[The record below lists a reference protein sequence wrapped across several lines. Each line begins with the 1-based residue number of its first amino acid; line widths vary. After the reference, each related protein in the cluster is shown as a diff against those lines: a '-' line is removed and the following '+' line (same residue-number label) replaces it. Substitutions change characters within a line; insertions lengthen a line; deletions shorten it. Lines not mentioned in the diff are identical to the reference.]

1 MDLSAKIQEHIRAA
15 AAGPGG
21 GSFYIYDTSVMHK
34 KLQRLKTLL
43 PAGVEVFYAMKANPH
58 AAFLAAAK
66 EGGAAGIEIASLGE
80 GEQALKAGFSP
91 NNLIFTGPGKS
102 AEELNWCMQKQIRA
116 VHIESLTEAH
126 RLNAAC
132 QDSGSTQDI
141 LIRVNPNFH
150 LESAQ
155 IKFSGDSSKMGIDVD
170 IFRRVLKQ
178 IVEMPAL
185 NFRGL
190 HIFAGTGVLNEN
202 DLLKNCELVFELA
215 REIEQKHQGL
225 VCEFIDFGGGFGVD
239 YKQEGRELSVEAY
252 SKGLDELIRRYGF
265 AGRRFV
271 LELGR
276 YLAADSGWYCTE
288 IVDIKIS
295 LGKTQ
300 VICRGGY
307 NHFRRPAA
315 LDINH
320 PIAIVPM
327 NRPKVFDGQES
338 AKQEKVFIGGPLC
351 TTGDRLAGEDIY
363 IDHAEIGDIAVFGLA
378 GAYGL
383 TMSHLEFLS
392 HPHPP
397 EIVVRAS

>member
-1 MDLSAKIQEHIRAA
+1 
-15 AAGPGG
+15 
-21 GSFYIYDTSVMHK
+21 
-34 KLQRLKTLL
+34 LKALL

-91 NNLIFTGPGKS
+91 HDLIFTGPGKS
-102 AEELNWCMQKQIRA
+102 AEELIWCVQKQIRA

-126 RLNAAC
+126 RLNSVC
-132 QDSGSTQDI
+132 TDSGRTQDI

-155 IKFSGDSSKMGIDVD
+155 VKFSGDSSKMGIDVE

-178 IVEMPAL
+178 IIEMPSL

-190 HIFAGTGVLNEN
+190 HVYAGSGVLKAN
-202 DLLKNCELVFELA
+202 DLLKNCELVFDLA
-215 REIEQKHQGL
+215 QEIEEKHKGL
-225 VCEFIDFGGGFGVD
+225 VCEVIDFGGGFGVD
-239 YKQEGRELSVEAY
+239 YEEKGIELSVETY
-252 SKGLDELIRRYGF
+252 SKGLDELIRRSGF
-265 AGRRFV
+265 AGRTFI

-276 YLAADSGWYCTE
+276 YLASDSGWYCTE

-315 LDINH
+315 MNINH

-327 NRPKVFDGQES
+327 DRPKVFDGQES
-338 AKQEKVFIGGPLC
+338 AKKEKVFIGGPLC
-351 TTGDRLAGEDIY
+351 TTADRLAGQDIY
-363 IDHAEIGDIAVFGLA
+363 IDHAEIGDIAVFCLA

-397 EIVVRAS
+397 EIVIHSN